1 MAPYGDARRAPV
13 WASWHIC
20 RVYENVFPLLSNLYG
35 PVRMLVVRGITRL
48 SREFVTQTKLEGT
61 MAPRGLF
68 EKPMN
73 DLDDGSKGGTGSIMV
88 FGLVAAIM
96 LVMLIFIGV
105 AGKNVAPKT
114 AQLNTESPAASGSQ
128 NP

>member
-1 MAPYGDARRAPV
+1 M
-13 WASWHIC
+13 
-20 RVYENVFPLLSNLYG
+20 
-35 PVRMLVVRGITRL
+35 T
-48 SREFVTQTKLEGT
+48 
-61 MAPRGLF
+61 
-68 EKPMN
+68 

-88 FGLVAAIM
+88 FGLVAAIV
-96 LVMLIFIGV
+96 LVMLIFISV

>member
-1 MAPYGDARRAPV
+1 
-13 WASWHIC
+13 
-20 RVYENVFPLLSNLYG
+20 
-35 PVRMLVVRGITRL
+35 
-48 SREFVTQTKLEGT
+48 
-61 MAPRGLF
+61 
-68 EKPMN
+68 
-73 DLDDGSKGGTGSIMV
+73 LDDGSKGGRGSIMV

-114 AQLNTESPAASGSQ
+114 APLNTESPAASGSQ

>member
-20 RVYENVFPLLSNLYG
+20 RVYENVIPLLSNLYG

-48 SREFVTQTKLEGT
+48 SRVFVAQTKLEVT

-68 EKPMN
+68 EKPMT

-88 FGLVAAIM
+88 FGLVAAII
-96 LVMLIFIGV
+96 MLIIIGA

>member
-48 SREFVTQTKLEGT
+48 SREFVAQTKLEGT

-68 EKPMN
+68 EKPMS

-88 FGLVAAIM
+88 FRPCGCNHARYAYLYRRRRQKR
-96 LVMLIFIGV
+96 G
-105 AGKNVAPKT
+105 
-114 AQLNTESPAASGSQ
+114 TEDSAVEHRVSGS
-128 NP
+128 

>member
-48 SREFVTQTKLEGT
+48 SRVFVAQTKLEVT

-68 EKPMN
+68 EKPMT

-88 FGLVAAIM
+88 FGLVAAII
-96 LVMLIFIGV
+96 MLIIIGA